1 MIRLQTPLAPEVR
14 TRLAA
19 GDRCLITGD
28 ILTARDA
35 AHARLVAT
43 IDRGESL
50 PLDLSGQLIYY
61 VGPCRPGANQV
72 IGSAGPTTS
81 GRMDSFTEALLQQGL
96 AGTIGK
102 GRRSREVKAAM
113 NSHQAV
119 YFSAT
124 GGAGA
129 LLAKTIRRC
138 ELLLYPDLGP
148 EAVYRLQVVDF
159 PVVVA
164 IDCHGMDL
172 YEIGPGQ
179 WQQEQELQ

>member
-14 TRLAA
+14 SRLAA
-19 GDRCLITGD
+19 GDRCLISGD

-43 IDRGESL
+43 IDRGEQL
-50 PLDLSGQLIYY
+50 PLDLRGQLIYY
-61 VGPCRPGANQV
+61 VGPCRPGAGQV

-81 GRMDSFTEALLQQGL
+81 GRMDSFTEALLRQGL
-96 AGTIGK
+96 AGSIGK
-102 GRRSREVKAAM
+102 GRRNQAVRAAM
-113 NSHQAV
+113 TAHQAV
-119 YFSAT
+119 YFAAT

-129 LLAKTIRRC
+129 LLAKTIKGS

-148 EAVYRLQVVDF
+148 EAVYRLQVIDF

-164 IDCHGMDL
+164 IDSRGNDL
-172 YEIGPGQ
+172 YEIGPSQ